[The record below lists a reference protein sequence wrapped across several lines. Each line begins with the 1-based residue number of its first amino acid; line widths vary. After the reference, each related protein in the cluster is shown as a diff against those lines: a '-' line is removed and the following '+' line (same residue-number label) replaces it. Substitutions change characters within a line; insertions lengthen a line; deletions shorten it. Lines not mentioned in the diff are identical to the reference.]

1 MKTKRVPALLK
12 LALLTLA
19 LLTPIPGLYAS
30 SKPPVTDDTIGDK
43 VMLKLAQDQV
53 VKGGGLKIT
62 VKEGVVTIS
71 GKVESDAQ
79 KSRAEKLAKKVP
91 GVKSVDNKIVVTH
104 VP

>member
-1 MKTKRVPALLK
+1 MRIKRIFLFVA
-12 LALLTLA
+12 
-19 LLTPIPGLYAS
+19 ISIGLSAS
-30 SKPPVTDDTIGDK
+30 TKPPMTDNTIGDK

-53 VKGGGLKIT
+53 VKGGGLKID
-62 VKEGVVTIS
+62 VKDGAVTIT
-71 GKVESDAQ
+71 GKVESDTQ

>member
-1 MKTKRVPALLK
+1 MRIKRIFLFVA
-12 LALLTLA
+12 
-19 LLTPIPGLYAS
+19 ISIGLYAS
-30 SKPPVTDDTIGDK
+30 TKPPMTDNTIGDK

-53 VKGGGLKIT
+53 VKGGGLKID
-62 VKEGVVTIS
+62 VKDGAVTIT
-71 GKVESDAQ
+71 GKVESDTQ

>member
-1 MKTKRVPALLK
+1 
-12 LALLTLA
+12 
-19 LLTPIPGLYAS
+19 
-30 SKPPVTDDTIGDK
+30 
-43 VMLKLAQDQV
+43 